1 MSQKLLDWSAGTHWA
16 DHLSALRLF
25 RYITVR
31 SAGAAITALLL
42 SWWLGPKIIHW
53 LKQLK
58 FGQDYADKAEEAGG
72 LGARVLSKKGTP
84 TMGGI
89 LIVAVLVFSTMLWA
103 QWNAQVE
110 LTLLSVL
117 VLAGLG
123 FYDDY
128 AKIIQQ
134 SGGGTPPRLKL
145 WVQILLATFIGV
157 YLWLTPSTGRLVTEI
172 TVPFYKY
179 PVAVNAG
186 WIGLLIVVLAI
197 VGSSNAVNLTDGLD
211 GLAIGC
217 TLIVG
222 FVFLFFTYLAGNVK
236 AAGYL
241 QIPYVNGAGE
251 LTVFCSALIGAGLGF
266 LWFNCHPAQVFM
278 GDTGSLP
285 AGRRFRHH
293 RRADSSAVC
302 PGDCGR
308 RVRDGSR
315 IGHFAD
321 RLVSFHAETL
331 WRRPE
336 NFFNGAIASSLREE
350 GLVRIAGGDA
360 LLHFVRAL
368 RRRRAGHTE
377 TEMNGMINPS
387 GKTIPVKVL
396 CSLRGHPSVVKTIGV
411 SGGAHAGP
419 KGAFTRPTA

>member
-1 MSQKLLDWSAGTHWA
+1 MLYYLSQKLLDWSAGTHWV
-16 DHLSALRLF
+16 DRLSALRLF

-31 SAGAAITALLL
+31 SAGAAITALIL

-89 LIVAVLVFSTMLWA
+89 LIVAVLVFSTMLWT

-157 YLWLTPSTGRLVTEI
+157 YLWLTPSTGKLVTEI
-172 TVPFYKY
+172 IVPFYKF

-217 TLIVG
+217 TLIVA
-222 FVFLFFTYLAGNVK
+222 FVFLIFTYLAGNVK

-266 LWFNCHPAQVFM
+266 LWFNCHPARVFM

-285 AGRRFRHH
+285 LGGAFGII
-293 RRADSSAVC
+293 AVLIHQ
-302 PGDCGR
+302 PF
-308 RVRDGSR
+308 V
-315 IGHFAD
+315 
-321 RLVSFHAETL
+321 LV
-331 WRRPE
+331 
-336 NFFNGAIASSLREE
+336 
-350 GLVRIAGGDA
+350 IAGGV
-360 LLHFVRAL
+360 FVMEA
-368 RRRRAGHTE
+368 
-377 TEMNGMINPS
+377 I
-387 GKTIPVKVL
+387 
-396 CSLRGHPSVVKTIGV
+396 SVILQTGWFR
-411 SGGAHAGP
+411 
-419 KGAFTRPTA
+419 FTRKRYGVGRRIFLMAPLHHHFEKKGWYESQVVMRFYILCVLFAVVALATLKLR

>member
-1 MSQKLLDWSAGTHWA
+1 MLYYLSQKLLDWSAGTPWA
-16 DHLSALRLF
+16 DRLSVLRLF

-31 SAGAAITALLL
+31 SAGAAITALIL
-42 SWWLGPKIIHW
+42 SWWLGPKIIRW

-89 LIVAVLVFSTMLWA
+89 LIVAVLVFSTMLWT

-128 AKIIQQ
+128 AKIVQQ

-145 WVQILLATFIGV
+145 WVQVLLAVFIGV
-157 YLWLTPSTGRLVTEI
+157 YLWLTPSTGKLVTEI
-172 TVPFYKY
+172 MVPFYKY

-217 TLIVG
+217 TLIVA
-222 FVFLFFTYLAGNVK
+222 FVFLIFTYLAGNVK

-266 LWFNCHPAQVFM
+266 LWFNCHPARVFM

-285 AGRRFRHH
+285 LGGAFGII
-293 RRADSSAVC
+293 AVLIHQ
-302 PGDCGR
+302 PF
-308 RVRDGSR
+308 V
-315 IGHFAD
+315 
-321 RLVSFHAETL
+321 LV
-331 WRRPE
+331 
-336 NFFNGAIASSLREE
+336 
-350 GLVRIAGGDA
+350 IAGGV
-360 LLHFVRAL
+360 FVLEAVSVILQTGWFRFT
-368 RRRRAGHTE
+368 RRRYGVGRRIFLMAPLHHHFEKKGWYE
-377 TEMNGMINPS
+377 SQVVMRFYILC
-387 GKTIPVKVL
+387 VL
-396 CSLRGHPSVVKTIGV
+396 FAVVALATLKLR
-411 SGGAHAGP
+411 
-419 KGAFTRPTA
+419 